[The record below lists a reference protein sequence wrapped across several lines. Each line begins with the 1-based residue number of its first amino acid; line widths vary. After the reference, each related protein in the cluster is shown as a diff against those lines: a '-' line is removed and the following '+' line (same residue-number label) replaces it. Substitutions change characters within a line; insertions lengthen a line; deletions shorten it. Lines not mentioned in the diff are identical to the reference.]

1 MQSTRIVR
9 GSHAA
14 LVFAACVGL
23 SSPARTWADNPTDR
37 QPVSCSVP
45 DIRNG
50 VAAASAAR
58 VVPPADSDQP
68 MSRDQIQE
76 AADQLLRELG
86 AALQSLVFTAINWDL
101 PPSPPPPPPE
111 TFIPLSVQPP
121 PSLTDDPGNGPPPPP
136 PPPPNNQSPEP
147 GTLIAGLAGAGA
159 LLYRYRR
166 RGTAGRK
173 KEETTPNE
181 VGLAM

>member
-37 QPVSCSVP
+37 QPVSHSVP
-45 DIRNG
+45 DIRKG
-50 VAAASAAR
+50 VAAAAADAA
-58 VVPPADSDQP
+58 PPADSDQP
-68 MSRDQIQE
+68 LSREQIQE
-76 AADQLLRELG
+76 AADRLLWELG
-86 AALQSLVFTAINWDL
+86 AALQSLVFTAVNWDL

-121 PSLTDDPGNGPPPPP
+121 PSLTDDP
-136 PPPPNNQSPEP
+136 
-147 GTLIAGLAGAGA
+147 
-159 LLYRYRR
+159 
-166 RGTAGRK
+166 
-173 KEETTPNE
+173 
-181 VGLAM
+181 